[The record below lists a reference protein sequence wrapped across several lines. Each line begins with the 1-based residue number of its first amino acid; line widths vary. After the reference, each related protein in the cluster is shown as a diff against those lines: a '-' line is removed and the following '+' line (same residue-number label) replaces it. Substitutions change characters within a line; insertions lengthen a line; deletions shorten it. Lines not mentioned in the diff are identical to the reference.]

1 MATKAKRTPKPVGRP
16 TGPASRRS
24 INLPNGD
31 RLTPYYG
38 EFSTTVDLSPKFLQ
52 RIRPSMPTVKLGGI
66 IYVRHDE
73 GLKVLAEGV
82 SSKARRTAKKGAR
95 R

>member
-1 MATKAKRTPKPVGRP
+1 MTTKAKRTPKPVGRP
-16 TGPASRRS
+16 SGPQARRS
-24 INLPNGD
+24 IVLPNGD

-52 RIRPSMPTVKLGGI
+52 RIRPSMPTITLGGI
-66 IYVRHDE
+66 VYVRHDE

-82 SSKARRTAKKGAR
+82 SSKAKRTAKKGVR